1 MHQYLFRHL
10 RRLLVALCAVVGA
23 AALTGQPAAPAFAQS
38 GDLDTTT
45 QKLFDAVHSK
55 DFAAAQASVE
65 AGAYVDVPGRWG
77 MTAIELAVDKGY
89 FKIAH
94 YLVAVRNFN
103 SGSKEEKSKAVATPA
118 APAPDSQGQP
128 SPTQSVRAQP
138 VAPAAGAVTA
148 SSAAAEPGT
157 VATSPFTVPSQP
169 IGTLTDQPFYAPLAE
184 LETTAGREPEADG
197 PAWPT
202 GKPNPFDP
210 GMPAVGSSLQIIG
223 EIGSADPGLA
233 LRPAGGFG
241 QPTLEGESPPSLGS
255 PSLQSSAGGSDTSAA
270 ASGETK
276 EGSGFGAGVIGKTSD
291 FQ

>member
-10 RRLLVALCAVVGA
+10 RHLLVASCAVVGA

-38 GDLDTTT
+38 GNIDATT
-45 QKLFDAVHSK
+45 QKLFDAIHAK
-55 DFAAAQASVE
+55 DFAAAQVSVE
-65 AGAYVDVPGRWG
+65 AGADVDVPGRWG

-103 SGSKEEKSKAVATPA
+103 SGGNEKKSTRVATPA
-118 APAPDSQGQP
+118 APARDSQGQRP
-128 SPTQSVRAQP
+128 PTQSVGAQP
-138 VAPAAGAVTA
+138 VAPAVGTVTA
-148 SSAAAEPGT
+148 SPAAPEPGA

-184 LETTAGREPEADG
+184 LETTAGREAEADG
-197 PAWPT
+197 PAWPA

-223 EIGSADPGLA
+223 EIGSADPGIA
-233 LRPAGGFG
+233 FRPAGNFG
-241 QPTLEGESPPSLGS
+241 QPSVGTESPPSLGS
-255 PSLQSSAGGSDTSAA
+255 PSPQSAAGGSDASAA
-270 ASGETK
+270 GSGETK
-276 EGSGFGAGVIGKTSD
+276 EGSGFGSGVIGKTSD